1 MKNISIFLLILLGMF
16 AIVSCDKSKID
27 NPDNHFSYAGTNYIV
42 DSACLIEGVL
52 DGGTAYEMS
61 LFQLRFLNVTETDTT
76 YLIMTLFDTLSNTL
90 NGNYP
95 GIDQMDVYD
104 VNRGI
109 IPNQIG
115 SSGIFLPTKKCFY
128 TGNNGSI
135 DISTSNNEYT
145 IKINDL
151 SAGIYS
157 DVFDVNFDGNAEYTE
172 KGKIGGFYKGN
183 IIKYKLVFTKK
194 NTFTKLFD

>member
-1 MKNISIFLLILLGMF
+1 MRKYSFILLLPLVLL
-16 AIVSCDKSKID
+16 AIVSCDKEKND
-27 NPDNHFSYAGTNYIV
+27 YPDNFFSYADKSYMI
-42 DSACLIEGVL
+42 DSACLIEGVIAS
-52 DGGTAYEMS
+52 GTADEMS

-128 TGNNGSI
+128 TGNSGSI